1 VKGEDD
7 SNKQVDCGTD
17 GEEGVIVKKLLV
29 GGLVDCGVDVEEDGV
44 GKGLLVGVLVGFDV
58 EEDED
63 WDKNIKGLV
72 EKAGGFVDEV
82 AGGWSCAKEVEG
94 GLTGVFV
101 VGG

>member
-1 VKGEDD
+1 VKGGEG
-7 SNKQVDCGTD
+7 SNKRVDCGTD
-17 GEEGVIVKKLLV
+17 VEEGVIVKKLLV

-44 GKGLLVGVLVGFDV
+44 GKGLLVGALVGCDV

-63 WDKNIKGLV
+63 WDKNVKGLV
-72 EKAGGFVDEV
+72 EKTGGFFDEV

-101 VGG
+101 VEG